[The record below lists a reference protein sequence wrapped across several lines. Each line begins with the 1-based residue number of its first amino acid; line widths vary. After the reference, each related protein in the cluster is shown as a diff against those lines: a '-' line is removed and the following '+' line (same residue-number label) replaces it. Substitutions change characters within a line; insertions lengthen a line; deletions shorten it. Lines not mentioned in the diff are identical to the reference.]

1 MKKNLMNF
9 FVAAL
14 LLLGTAGVVF
24 GEEAVPADGSAVG
37 SSNDS
42 SLKMV
47 IKGTYQ
53 DDIVVEKINQP
64 KGLDLSSFVTF
75 PEFSIQNLE
84 ESKKMPEKIYYPP
97 AVTALPE
104 ISFPSPALSY
114 VYPTIENLDSW
125 NIKIIDSQ
133 GKIVVR
139 DQDKGI
145 FPKLFTWDGFKDDE
159 LIAKVGDVY
168 SLVYQGKDNQGKVYF
183 EEKSIRLDC
192 LIRLDKGEKLI
203 GLSLASIL
211 AKEPELKM
219 LEESENFKLLL
230 TAIRQ
235 NLDSPINLQL
245 YYPDLIE
252 GDRILTFIT
261 DYFSGLLVLNKN
273 SFNAELCLDG
283 QTVSLVEVKI
293 KESFSFLKES
303 SYPGLPIKMD
313 GGEQK
318 VGISLE
324 KHLLLANKY
333 LSVGLAGAAI
343 EEYKFFLTGDPNN
356 LPVKKMLN
364 GLEKRQI
371 TEHDEAGKKYFSRAN
386 YHKALQ
392 EFSCALAIAEDS
404 KENSGYRQSLQ
415 KNISNCNQ
423 KIEKIKEARRQINEN
438 IYQGLIFY
446 RQGSYAQAI
455 DYLIKVLQ
463 ADPQNKQAKHYIDL
477 SGGKLIKD

>member
-1 MKKNLMNF
+1 MKKNFTNF
-9 FVAAL
+9 LGVAL
-14 LLLGTAGVVF
+14 LLLGTVGNVF
-24 GEEAVPADGSAVG
+24 SEEAVPADGSAVG

-42 SLKMV
+42 PLKMV
-47 IKGTYQ
+47 IKGNYQ

-64 KGLDLSSFVTF
+64 KSFDLTSFVTF
-75 PEFSIQNLE
+75 PKFSIQNLE
-84 ESKKMPEKIYYPP
+84 ESKKMPDKIYYPP
-97 AVTALPE
+97 EVTALPE
-104 ISFPSPALSY
+104 ISFPSPVISY
-114 VYPTIENLDSW
+114 IYPTIENLDSW

-133 GKIVVR
+133 GNIVDR

-168 SLVYQGKDNQGKVYF
+168 SLVYQGKDNKEKVYF

-192 LIRLDKGEKLI
+192 LIRLDKGEKII
-203 GLSLASIL
+203 GLSLDSIL
-211 AKEPELKM
+211 AKEPELRM
-219 LEESENFKLLL
+219 LAESENFKLLL
-230 TAIRQ
+230 TAIKQ
-235 NLDSPINLQL
+235 NLNSPINLQL

-283 QTVSLVEVKI
+283 QTVSLLEVRI
-293 KESFSFLKES
+293 KDSFLRER
-303 SYPGLPIKMD
+303 SYPGFSMD
-313 GGEQK
+313 GGEQN
-318 VGISLE
+318 VGISMG

-333 LSVGLAGAAI
+333 LSLGLASAAI
-343 EEYKFFLTGDPNN
+343 EEYKFFLIGDPNN

-364 GLEKRQI
+364 DLEKRQI
-371 TEHDEAGKKYFSRAN
+371 VEHDEAGKKYFSRAN

-415 KNISNCNQ
+415 KNISDCNQ
-423 KIEKIKEARRQINEN
+423 KIKKTKEARRQINEN

-446 RQGSYAQAI
+446 RQGNYAQAI
-455 DYLIKVLQ
+455 DCLIKVLQ